1 MTTKI
6 STDNF
11 DEVLTSTIDS
21 IFTVA
26 NNALST
32 ANAANT
38 FVTTT
43 TDDIQ
48 TALSNVGA
56 SVYATINDLPLAN
69 NSNGVLAI
77 VSSTNTLYF
86 WNGIGWYKIAL
97 INQSPTITANSE
109 PTYTL
114 TAGSNTVIQLAATDP
129 EEVPIT
135 WSYSVTSGSIEDTSV
150 VVSGNTF
157 TIVPGET
164 AATFDLTFTASDGVN
179 IDTSAS
185 SFTLSFGPDWTN
197 TTETKV
203 VSSDVATSDNFGYDV
218 SISGD
223 YAIVGAMY
231 EDPNAID
238 AAGAA
243 YIFTRSG
250 GTWTQQAKLI
260 ASDAAAGD
268 NFGWSVDIDG
278 DTAIVGAY
286 VETNDIQYEGAAYIF
301 TRSGTTWTQQAKLI
315 ASDRQV
321 NDFAGYDVSISGD
334 TAVFA
339 AINEDTGATDTGAVY
354 VFTRSG
360 TTWTQQAKL
369 QASTREAS
377 QRFGEKVEIDGDT
390 IIVGAR
396 DDTPSTDAG
405 AAYIFTRSGTTW
417 TQQARLQ
424 GSDLQASDLFG
435 LSVAIDGDT
444 AVVGAFNNDTG
455 GANAGAVY
463 VFTRSGT
470 TWTQQAKLQSSPVE
484 AGARFGQSVAIENG
498 TIVVGADRDSTT
510 GVYYGSIFI
519 FTGSGSSWTQQAKK
533 QASDASGTMYLG
545 FRSGISGN
553 TIITGAH
560 GVNTGAGSAYFYTA
574 S

>member
-1 MTTKI
+1 M
-6 STDNF
+6 S
-11 DEVLTSTIDS
+11 
-21 IFTVA
+21 
-26 NNALST
+26 
-32 ANAANT
+32 
-38 FVTTT
+38 
-43 TDDIQ
+43 
-48 TALSNVGA
+48 
-56 SVYATINDLPLAN
+56 
-69 NSNGVLAI
+69 
-77 VSSTNTLYF
+77 
-86 WNGIGWYKIAL
+86 
-97 INQSPTITANSE
+97 
-109 PTYTL
+109 
-114 TAGSNTVIQLAATDP
+114 ATDP
-129 EEVPIT
+129 EGTPIV
-135 WSYSVTSGSIEDTSV
+135 WGYQVTGGSLEDTSITNV
-150 VVSGNTF
+150 GGEF
-157 TIVPGET
+157 TITPGTVE
-164 AATFDLTFTASDGVN
+164 ATFDLTFTASDGVN

-231 EDPNAID
+231 EDPNGID

-250 GTWTQQAKLI
+250 GTWTQQAKLT
-260 ASDAAAGD
+260 ASDASAGD

-278 DTAIVGAY
+278 DTVIVGAY
-286 VETNDIQYEGAAYIF
+286 AETNDIQFEGSAYIF

-334 TAVFA
+334 TAVFGA
-339 AINEDTGATDTGAVY
+339 VQEDTGFNDAGAVY

-369 QASTREAS
+369 QASGREAN

-435 LSVAIDGDT
+435 LSVAIDSDT

-510 GVYYGSIFI
+510 GLYRGSIFI
-519 FTGSGSSWTQQAKK
+519 FTGSGSTWTQETNI
-533 QASDASGTMYLG
+533 QASDASNTMYLG

-560 GVNTGAGSAYFYTA
+560 GLNTGAGSAYFYTA

>member
-1 MTTKI
+1 MAFPTSPSNDDLHTEFGRTYKYVSETNSWTAATTPAPENVI
-6 STDNF
+6 ST
-11 DEVLTSTIDS
+11 V
-21 IFTVA
+21 
-26 NNALST
+26 T
-32 ANAANT
+32 AFESAA
-38 FVTTT
+38 
-43 TDDIQ
+43 
-48 TALSNVGA
+48 
-56 SVYATINDLPLAN
+56 DLPLVN
-69 NSNGVLAI
+69 NNPGDTTFVAEDNSFRLWTGNGW
-77 VSSTNTLYF
+77 F
-86 WNGIGWYKIAL
+86 EIAL
-97 INQSPTITANSE
+97 ANTAPTITAGANAS
-109 PTYTL
+109 YTL
-114 TAGSNTVIQLAATDP
+114 NADGTPTVITMSATDP
-129 EEVPIT
+129 EGTPIV
-135 WSYSVTSGSIEDTSV
+135 WGYQVTGGSLEDTSITNV
-150 VVSGNTF
+150 GGEF
-157 TIVPGET
+157 TITPGTVE
-164 AATFDLTFTASDGVN
+164 ATFDLTFTASDGVN

-231 EDPNAID
+231 EDPNGID

-250 GTWTQQAKLI
+250 GTWTQQAKLT
-260 ASDAAAGD
+260 ASDASAGD

-278 DTAIVGAY
+278 DTVIVGAY
-286 VETNDIQYEGAAYIF
+286 AETNDIQFEGSAYIF

-334 TAVFA
+334 TAVFGA
-339 AINEDTGATDTGAVY
+339 VQEDTGFNDAGAVY

-369 QASTREAS
+369 QASGREAN

-435 LSVAIDGDT
+435 LSVAIDSDT

-510 GVYYGSIFI
+510 GLYRGSIFI
-519 FTGSGSSWTQQAKK
+519 FTGSGSTWTQETNI
-533 QASDASGTMYLG
+533 QASDASNTMYLG

-560 GVNTGAGSAYFYTA
+560 GLNTGAGSAYFYTA